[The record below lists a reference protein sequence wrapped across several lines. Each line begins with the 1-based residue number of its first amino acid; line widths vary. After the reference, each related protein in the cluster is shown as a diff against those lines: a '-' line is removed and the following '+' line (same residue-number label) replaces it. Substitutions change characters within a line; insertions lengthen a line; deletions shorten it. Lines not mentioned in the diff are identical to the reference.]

1 MYRQSLRTA
10 LFVVLA
16 CVIPLVASAQK
27 VDVDYDKAVDF
38 SKARTYAWQTG
49 QPAAS
54 PLLHKRIISAIDRQL
69 AAKGWTKVDASPS
82 AVLVYQAAVDE
93 KRELSAWGSGP
104 RWSGFG
110 TARVETILVGQLVVD
125 IYDASNQQLMWR
137 GFVSDTVTDSTE
149 KNERK
154 LNDAVAKLFKR
165 FPPQAAISSE
175 R

>member
-10 LFVVLA
+10 LFVALA
-16 CVIPLVASAQK
+16 CMMPLVASAQK

-49 QPAAS
+49 QPVS
-54 PLLHKRIISAIDRQL
+54 NPLLHKRIISAIDRQL
-69 AAKGWTKVDASPS
+69 AAKGWTKVEASPS

-93 KRELSAWGSGP
+93 QKELSAWGSGP

-125 IYDASNQQLMWR
+125 IYDASNAQLMWR

-165 FPPQAAISSE
+165 FPPKAAVSSE

>member
-1 MYRQSLRTA
+1 MHRKSLRTV
-10 LFVVLA
+10 LFAALA
-16 CVIPLVASAQK
+16 CLMPLVASAQK

-38 SKARTYAWQTG
+38 SKARTYSWQPG
-49 QPAAS
+49 QPVAN
-54 PLLHKRIISAIDRQL
+54 PLIHKRIISAIDRQL
-69 AAKGWTKVDASPS
+69 AAKGWTKVESSPN

-93 KRELSAWGSGP
+93 QRELTAWGSGP

-110 TARVETILVGQLVVD
+110 TARVEKILVGQLVVD
-125 IYDASNQQLMWR
+125 IYDASSEQLMWR

-149 KNERK
+149 KNDRK

-165 FPPQAAISSE
+165 FPPKGETSSD